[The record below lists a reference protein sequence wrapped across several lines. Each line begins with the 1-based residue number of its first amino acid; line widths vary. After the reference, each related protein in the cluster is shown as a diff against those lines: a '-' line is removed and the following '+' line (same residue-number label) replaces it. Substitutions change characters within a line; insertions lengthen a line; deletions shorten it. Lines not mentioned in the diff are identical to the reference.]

1 MNLAF
6 TNKNIPIAFFQIGEN
21 VQANTGV
28 TSNAAAKYFIADH
41 TQNHLDSTFAST
53 NVKAQADQAQTAIF
67 NVIGKRPQILR
78 PPYGAYNAAAMT
90 TWFNNGYYVVNWSV
104 DTNDWRAGSS
114 KASVLAEVD
123 AVLNADSTS
132 GHIILSHDIHRPSLD
147 AFPEIVKRFTDKGYT
162 FVDIETCLGI
172 KAYK

>member
-1 MNLAF
+1 MEAAF
-6 TNKNIPIAFFQIGEN
+6 NNKNIPISFFQIGVN

-28 TSNAAAKYFIADH
+28 TKSVNAKYLIADH
-41 TQNHLDSTFAST
+41 TQNHYDSTLSST
-53 NVKAQADQAQTAIF
+53 NVQSQANLAQTAIF
-67 NVIGKRPQILR
+67 NQIGKRPRILR

-90 TWFNNGYYVVNWSV
+90 TWFNNGYYVVNWSL

-114 KASVLAEVD
+114 PDSVLAEVN
-123 AVLNADSTS
+123 AVLNADSNS
-132 GHIILSHDIHRPSLD
+132 GHIILSHDIHRPSIG
-147 AFPEIVKRFTDKGYT
+147 AFPAVVKAFEDKGYT